1 MTFAPAESFGL
12 RNALFDCDPHLRHY
26 LAKAVTSDFFTAE
39 RDNGDGPMM
48 ASLWPIVVKK
58 REKRSRVFVR
68 RRVLRLTMK
77 DVATLSGDRW

>member
-48 ASLWPIVVKK
+48 AGLWPIVVKK
-58 REKRSRVFVR
+58 ERNVRGFLCAAVFYD
-68 RRVLRLTMK
+68 LP
-77 DVATLSGDRW
+77 